1 MSDSEDSGP
10 LTQRAKRRFSRAA
23 MKLDRETIV
32 IDGDSDGPQ
41 SAASTLNVKD
51 GDAMIT
57 KLRTG
62 LTAKTRE
69 T

>member
-1 MSDSEDSGP
+1 
-10 LTQRAKRRFSRAA
+10 

-51 GDAMIT
+51 GVDAMIT
-57 KLRTG
+57 KLRTD
-62 LTAKTRE
+62 LIAKTRE